1 MKTTL
6 RILGTSDLH
15 GYLFSHSYANN
26 TKANLGISNVLP
38 IIQKSREV
46 FDNVL
51 LLDNG
56 DTIQGSP
63 LTYFHNKYKNDKK
76 HFMCDLM
83 NEIQFD
89 AVNIGNHEFN
99 YGIDYLQS
107 YTDNLN
113 CPVVCCN
120 INKNGQK
127 LYKDYIVKQYD
138 NGLRLAVTGAVTHYI
153 PHWEQSKNIESMDFE
168 DAFESL
174 KRKVKEIREKETIDF
189 LVVMYHGGFEKDID
203 TGQDDETNT
212 GENQGY
218 RMLTEIEGI
227 DLLLTGH
234 QHRTIAYSDKRGTSI
249 LQPTCNGIEIAAL
262 DVEFVQ
268 KDNGLVINKKQAQI
282 IRPTI
287 IYEETSMFNGIAPL
301 ESDLQEWLDIP
312 IGNLK
317 TGNLL
322 IDDLH
327 QARLNK
333 HDIVQFINDVQ
344 LEISGADISLNALA
358 NSVTGFN
365 NNITYRDIISTYI
378 YPNTLSVL
386 KIDGKTLKK
395 ALHQNVQYLA
405 LKDDSIVVRDK
416 YIYPKPQHYN
426 YDMYDGISY
435 DIIVGEE
442 ESSIENLSFKGHLIQ
457 DEDTFSIVMN
467 NYRASGGGEFAMF
480 PAVEVL
486 AEIQTDMV
494 EIIAD
499 YIMKYKVIDVVNA
512 KNITVKKQH
521 N

>member
-26 TKANLGISNVLP
+26 AKANLGISNVLP
-38 IIQKSREV
+38 IIQKSRED
-46 FDNVL
+46 FDSVL

-63 LTYFHNKYKNDKK
+63 LTYFHNKYRDDKK

-83 NEIQFD
+83 NEMRYD

-99 YGIDYLQS
+99 YGLDYLQT
-107 YTDNLN
+107 YTDHLN

-120 INKNGQK
+120 ITMDGEKV
-127 LYKDYIVKQYD
+127 YKDYVVKEYD
-138 NGLRLAVTGAVTHYI
+138 NGLKVAIVGAVTHYI
-153 PHWEQSKNIESMDFE
+153 PHWEQTKNIESMSFE

-174 KRKVKEIREKETIDF
+174 KKKVKEIREKETIDF

-203 TGQDDETNT
+203 TGKDIETNT

-218 RMLTEIEGI
+218 KMLTEIEGI

-234 QHRTIAYSDKRGTSI
+234 QHRTIAYSDKSGTSI
-249 LQPTCNGIEIAAL
+249 LQPTCNGIEIAVL
-262 DVEFVQ
+262 DVEFV
-268 KDNGLVINKKQAQI
+268 KNEDAFVVYNKQAQI
-282 IRPTI
+282 IKPSEI
-287 IYEETSMFNGIAPL
+287 NLDESMFDGIIQL
-301 ESDLQEWLDIP
+301 EADLQEWLDIP
-312 IGNLK
+312 IGKLE
-317 TGNLL
+317 TGDLL

-327 QARLNK
+327 QARLKK

-365 NNITYRDIISTYI
+365 NQITYRDIISTYI

-405 LKDDSIVVRDK
+405 LKDDNVVVRDK

-426 YDMYDGISY
+426 YDLYDGISY
-435 DIIVGEE
+435 DIIVGDE
-442 ESSIENLSFKGHLIQ
+442 ESQIENLRFKDRLVQ

-467 NYRASGGGEFAMF
+467 NYRASGGGEFTMF
-480 PAVEVL
+480 PELEVL

-499 YIMKYKVIDVVNA
+499 YIMKYKVINVVNTN
-512 KNITVKKQH
+512 NITIKKQR
-521 N
+521 